1 MNRPERLQTA
11 TPVSIV
17 PVRSRRCTRLGGYIE
32 QNQERQQTSP
42 SSFINRP
49 RFIGTPVTEVS
60 SQSHTTGYT
69 LPGETNIVIL
79 EWHDDQIMSPSRPG
93 NNIPSEVYEPAAQY
107 RPLLESQHIEF
118 YEMIDPSS
126 IED

>member
-1 MNRPERLQTA
+1 MYRLRRVYRTKPGQTYNVA
-11 TPVSIV
+11 KLVYKQSKILQDAGHRGDFTVSYN
-17 PVRSRRCTRLGGYIE
+17 GA
-32 QNQERQQTSP
+32 
-42 SSFINRP
+42 
-49 RFIGTPVTEVS
+49 
-60 SQSHTTGYT
+60 T

-79 EWHDDQIMSPSRPG
+79 EWQDDQIMSPSRPG